1 MEWYQLT
8 NEAEVASPA
17 LLLFEERIESNL
29 RLMIKIAGG
38 PERLRPHVKTHKLGP
53 LVKRQIELGIK
64 KFKCATI
71 AEGEMC
77 AMAGAPDVLL
87 AMPAVGPTAER
98 LCALVKK
105 YPGTHFSTLADE
117 AGAIRALGAT
127 ATAAGLTLDVY
138 LDIDCGQHRTGVPP

>member
-29 RLMIKIAGG
+29 TSMIKLAGG

-53 LVKRQIELGIK
+53 LVKRQVELGIT
-64 KFKCATI
+64 KFKAATV
-71 AEGEMC
+71 AEAEMC

-87 AMPAVGPTAER
+87 ALPAVGPSAAR
-98 LCALVKK
+98 CCALIKK
-105 YPGTHFSTLADE
+105 YPRTRWSTLADE
-117 AGAIRALGAT
+117 AGAIRALGA
-127 ATAAGLTLDVY
+127 AVQAE
-138 LDIDCGQHRTGVPP
+138 

>member
-1 MEWYQLT
+1 METAQVAAVTILPGAVT
-8 NEAEVASPA
+8 PAEQAQCATREVASPA

-71 AEGEMC
+71 AEAEL
-77 AMAGAPDVLL
+77 AASAGAADVLL
-87 AMPAVGPTAER
+87 AYQATGPRLKRFLKLVELFPRTRFAVMGWTSLP
-98 LCALVKK
+98 LL
-105 YPGTHFSTLADE
+105 
-117 AGAIRALGAT
+117 
-127 ATAAGLTLDVY
+127 
-138 LDIDCGQHRTGVPP
+138 